1 MHVRAGD
8 VELCFELL
16 GPDDGIPI
24 VLIGGVY
31 QQLSSWPD
39 PFIEGLIGAG
49 LQVLVFDNRDVGYS
63 SRETR
68 PAPDL
73 SAVFGGD
80 VSGVNY
86 TLSDMAADTAELI
99 RAVGWESAH
108 VFGHSLGGGIAQ
120 RVATEHPE
128 VIRTL
133 ILMGTGPGDGVTG
146 MINPKFAPFRMPPAD
161 RSPEALTGWLTGF
174 HRFCIDPDP
183 VDESSLT
190 SFVRRQVERAPNAD
204 MQCVPAGVAS
214 NQLGLASTPS
224 HPDLLSELQIATLV
238 IGGTA
243 DRVVAFD
250 GSERLGELIP
260 GSTLLRIEGMGHL
273 PLDPSRWSPIADAIG
288 KHARQG

>member
-1 MHVRAGD
+1 
-8 VELCFELL
+8 
-16 GPDDGIPI
+16 
-24 VLIGGVY
+24 
-31 QQLSSWPD
+31 
-39 PFIEGLIGAG
+39 
-49 LQVLVFDNRDVGYS
+49 
-63 SRETR
+63 
-68 PAPDL
+68 
-73 SAVFGGD
+73 
-80 VSGVNY
+80 
-86 TLSDMAADTAELI
+86 MATDTAELI
-99 RAVGWESAH
+99 RAVGWKSAH

-224 HPDLLSELQIATLV
+224 HPDLLSQLQIATLV

-250 GSERLGELIP
+250 GSERLAELIP
-260 GSTLLRIEGMGHL
+260 GSALLRIEGMGHL
-273 PLDPSRWSPIADAIG
+273 PSIRADGGPSPTPSGNTHDRADERCCRHAIG
-288 KHARQG
+288 MNAHQSFSPCTAASGLPEPIGVLELRPRRRPALR